1 MTERLGLL
9 VLGLGNVLCG
19 DDGLGAA
26 AVHLLQQAYRVPEG
40 VLVID
45 GGTLGLALLPMLQD
59 AEQVLMVDAV
69 RAPGAEP
76 GTAVRLAGMDVPPA
90 VRERLSPHQ
99 IGVADLLDAAQ
110 LMGCGPGNMLLVGLV
125 PHDLGLRVGL
135 SPAVER
141 AMPALVE
148 TIVAEARALGFEFV
162 PRPHDEQARRLDG
175 ADGVVSLLGLR
186 RPGR

>member
-1 MTERLGLL
+1 MTERIGLL

-19 DDGLGAA
+19 DDGLGVA
-26 AVHLLQQAYRVPEG
+26 AVNLLEQAYRMPEG
-40 VLVID
+40 VRVID
-45 GGTLGLALLPMLQD
+45 GGTLGLSLLPMLQD
-59 AEQVLMVDAV
+59 AEQVLMVDAMGV
-69 RAPGAEP
+69 AGAEP

-99 IGVADLLDAAQ
+99 IGVADLLDAAR
-110 LMGCGPGNMLLVGLV
+110 LMGCCPEHMILVGLV

-141 AMPALVE
+141 AMPRLVE

-162 PRPHDEQARRLDG
+162 PRPYDEQARRLDG
-175 ADGVVSLLGLR
+175 SDAVVSVFGLR